1 MKMDGLKERIQ
12 QLLQKKYLFPVSAV
26 LLLMVVIVRIIQL
39 NVAIDYTTGFFSKNS
54 WSMPLLAVV
63 MILFFVYAVWQTVH
77 RKFQIS
83 YPYHEMNLKP
93 AAIVCFALGGVM
105 MLSGF
110 AQILG
115 WSANTGDAKIL
126 ELLAMLFCIAAGG
139 AFLYHGYLMFAGAE
153 DKLQNHCLLAV
164 AVLWSVLNLMSNF
177 IRHTTI
183 ASISEY
189 LFDFLFC
196 AASVLFL
203 LYYAKFTAGIDGKKG
218 DYPLLTGFSAVLLG
232 AVSSIPP
239 LFCGAFWK
247 LGISQYVNP
256 VSIILT
262 VFIGYMM
269 FLFITD
275 AMQENKGSAGV
286 SPWRDALECEYQYE
300 SVRVGNLKWSH

>member
-1 MKMDGLKERIQ
+1 MDGLKEKLQ
-12 QLLQKKYLFPVSAV
+12 QCLQTKYLFPVAAAS
-26 LLLMVVIVRIIQL
+26 LLIVMVVRTVQL
-39 NVAIDYTTGFFSKNS
+39 NVAIDYTTGFFSKSS
-54 WSMPLLAVV
+54 WSMPLLAVI
-63 MILFFVYAVWQTVH
+63 MILFLAYAVWQTLH
-77 RKFQIS
+77 HKFQIDF
-83 YPYHEMNLKP
+83 PYHEVNLKP
-93 AAIVCFALGGVM
+93 AAILSFILGGIM

-115 WSANTGDAKIL
+115 WSAHTGDAKTL

-139 AFLYHGYLMFAGAE
+139 AFLYHGYLLFTGAE

-164 AVLWSVLNLMSNF
+164 PVLWAILNLMSNF
-177 IRHTTI
+177 IQHTTI

-203 LYYAKFTAGIDGKKG
+203 LYYAKFTAGIKGKNQ
-218 DYPLLTGFSAVLLG
+218 DYYLLITGFITVILG
-232 AVSSIPP
+232 AVSGIPP

-256 VSIILT
+256 VSIALT

-269 FLFITD
+269 FIFLTN
-275 AMQENKGSAGV
+275 AVRKGSGEASLRQDTLG
-286 SPWRDALECEYQYE
+286 CEYQYE
-300 SVRVGNLKWSH
+300 SVRVGNLKCYTLK